1 METMPS
7 KLHNN
12 YDDSALSLSKQ
23 DALAIVQDLLDRHLL
38 TTSGLSPLL
47 NNTSELSPLLNNTSE
62 LSSLLNNTA
71 AGLTPLLTAPSTP
84 EVIKVRAEVK
94 DAGASGRATPEET
107 DAVTLTLTPDLCH
120 SLSEEDEVFD
130 SPQKATF
137 SIK

>member
-23 DALAIVQDLLDRHLL
+23 NALAIVQDLLDRHLL
-38 TTSGLSPLL
+38 TTS
-47 NNTSELSPLLNNTSE
+47 ELSPLLNNTSKLSPLLNHTSE
-62 LSSLLNNTA
+62 LSPLVDNTA
-71 AGLTPLLTAPSTP
+71 AELTPLLTASSTP
-84 EVIKVRAEVK
+84 EVTKVRAEVK
-94 DAGASGRATPEET
+94 DAAASGGVTPEEA

-130 SPQKATF
+130 SPQKVTF